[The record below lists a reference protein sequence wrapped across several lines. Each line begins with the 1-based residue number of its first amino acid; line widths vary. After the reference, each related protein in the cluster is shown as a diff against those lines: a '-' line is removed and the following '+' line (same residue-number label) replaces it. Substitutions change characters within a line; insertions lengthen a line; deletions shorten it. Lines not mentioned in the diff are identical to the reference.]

1 MRFASERLKDDKEIV
16 LEAVSKDG
24 WGLKYVSDRLKDD
37 KEVVLEAIKNNG
49 LALAYASNRVQAEII
64 KKGKLTRK
72 NKLKKAR
79 GAK

>member
-1 MRFASERLKDDKEIV
+1 MDWNSKEDVLKIVKNDGFALRFASERLKDDKEI
-16 LEAVSKDG
+16 
-24 WGLKYVSDRLKDD
+24 
-37 KEVVLEAIKNNG
+37 VLEAIKNNG